1 VAERARDK
9 LEDAMG
15 IEALVDALV
24 RRAEGAAYPPPRAA
38 GFSPA
43 LPDDDAAINPSLAS
57 ELKRDRTIE
66 VLKANH
72 DALNILVFLARCDG
86 EYHAS
91 EDDVIAQFLHDRA
104 FDVDFNADMAIRYAR
119 QINPD
124 PECFCESVAALA
136 AERPEELVTVAQ
148 FAKLLIEADGVI
160 ADEEEEFAVA
170 LADALNEAL

>member
-1 VAERARDK
+1 
-9 LEDAMG
+9 MG

-24 RRAEGAAYPPPRAA
+24 GRAEGASYPPPRAA
-38 GFSPA
+38 GISPT
-43 LPDDDAAINPSLAS
+43 LRDDDAAIDPSLAS
-57 ELKRDRTIE
+57 ELKRDSTIE

-91 EDDVIAQFLHDRA
+91 EDDVIAQFLRDRA
-104 FDVDFNADMAIRYAR
+104 IDADFDADMAIRYAR

-160 ADEEEEFAVA
+160 AEEEEEFALA
-170 LADALNEAL
+170 LANALEEAL